1 MKNAL
6 PGYGELC
13 VQIQAALGLERRSL
27 LIGIDGA
34 PGWGKTSTAAWL
46 AWQLGMPVVHL
57 DFYTDMATRRLTT
70 GTGEVARL
78 IDYRLGSGKPVI
90 VEGILLLDALDAAGR
105 RPDFLVFI
113 DGEPEG
119 KYSERIHDYWA
130 RYDARSKADFILP
143 GYDER
148 GGIERAIRD
157 AANVDG

>member
-6 PGYGELC
+6 SGYDELC
-13 VQIQAALGLERRSL
+13 ARIQAALGPERRPL

-34 PGWGKTSTAAWL
+34 PGWGKTSTATWL
-46 AWQLGMPVVHL
+46 AWQLGTPVVHL

-70 GTGEVARL
+70 GAGEVARL
-78 IDYRLGSGKPVI
+78 IDYRLGSGKPII
-90 VEGILLLDALDAAGR
+90 VEGILLLEALEAARR

-119 KYSERIHDYWA
+119 KYSERIRDYRD
-130 RYDARSKADFILP
+130 RYDPRSKADFVLP

-148 GGIERAIRD
+148 TEIERALRE
-157 AANVDG
+157 